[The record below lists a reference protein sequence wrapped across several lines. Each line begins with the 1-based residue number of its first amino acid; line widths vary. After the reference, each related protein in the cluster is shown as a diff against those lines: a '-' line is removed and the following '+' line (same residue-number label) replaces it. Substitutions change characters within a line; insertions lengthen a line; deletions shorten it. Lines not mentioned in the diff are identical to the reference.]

1 MFKIYIF
8 KTRATYWM
16 ARNFDVIGLDL
27 RIEQI
32 LKQVPKQLKR
42 YIDNR

>member
-1 MFKIYIF
+1 
-8 KTRATYWM
+8 M
-16 ARNFDVIGLDL
+16 ARNFDVVGLDL

>member
-1 MFKIYIF
+1 
-8 KTRATYWM
+8 M
-16 ARNFDVIGLDL
+16 ARNFDVRFRL

-32 LKQVPKQLKR
+32 LKQVPKQR